1 MFGVYM
7 CIDEIIV
14 QVIGLVYVGNLYV
27 NCNMVGVVVG
37 VQLFGGEGLFGIGL
51 KVGGLFYFYCLLVN
65 CLESVLVV
73 MFVCQDVEYLVDV
86 QLKVVLIQLLNVLW
100 EWVVNCL
107 ELQVLCM

>member
-37 VQLFGGEGLFGIGL
+37 V
-51 KVGGLFYFYCLLVN
+51 
-65 CLESVLVV
+65 
-73 MFVCQDVEYLVDV
+73 
-86 QLKVVLIQLLNVLW
+86 
-100 EWVVNCL
+100 
-107 ELQVLCM
+107 